1 MTPPAPQP
9 TPSRSVKAF
18 SLIEVLVAIGIVS
31 FAVVAIVGMLPIALN
46 TAKDSMLE
54 TDAAVIAQR
63 VFAELQAST
72 GTNRPVSINAHGDTM
87 EVDLSS
93 DGTNFLAFGDACEA
107 RSSPT
112 SEAPITDTEV
122 SFLGVVSVSTN
133 TGIFHLSRVE
143 VSITSPASA
152 PASSRTTNTF
162 MTLMGY

>member
-54 TDAAVIAQR
+54 TDAAIIAQR

-72 GTNRPVSINAHGDTM
+72 GTNRPVSISAHGDTKAI
-87 EVDLSS
+87 DLSL
-93 DGTNFLAFGDACEA
+93 DGTNYLAFSDTCEVQ
-107 RSSPT
+107 SSPA
-112 SEAPITDTEV
+112 SEATINDMGV
-122 SFLGVVSVSTN
+122 QFLGIVSVATN
-133 TGIFHLSRVE
+133 TGISNLSRVE

-152 PASSRTTNTF
+152 PASSRKTNAF
-162 MTLMGY
+162 VTLMGY

>member
-1 MTPPAPQP
+1 MIPPAPPP

-18 SLIEVLVAIGIVS
+18 SLIEVLLAIGIVS

-54 TDAAVIAQR
+54 TDAAIIAQR

-72 GTNRPVSINAHGDTM
+72 GTNRPVSISAHGDTKAI
-87 EVDLSS
+87 DLSS
-93 DGTNFLAFGDACEA
+93 DGTNYLAFGEACEV

-112 SEAPITDTEV
+112 SEAPITESGV

-152 PASSRTTNTF
+152 PASSRKTNAF

>member
-1 MTPPAPQP
+1 MIPPAPPP

-18 SLIEVLVAIGIVS
+18 SLIEVLLAIGIVS

-54 TDAAVIAQR
+54 TDAASIAQR

-72 GTNRPVSINAHGDTM
+72 GTNRPVSISAHGDTKAI
-87 EVDLSS
+87 DLSL
-93 DGTNFLAFGDACEA
+93 DGTNYLAFGEACEV

-112 SEAPITDTEV
+112 SEAPITESGV

-143 VSITSPASA
+143 VSITSHASA
-152 PASSRTTNTF
+152 PASSRKTHAF
-162 MTLMGY
+162 VTLMGY

>member
-1 MTPPAPQP
+1 
-9 TPSRSVKAF
+9 
-18 SLIEVLVAIGIVS
+18 VAIGIVS
-31 FAVVAIVGMLPIALN
+31 FAVVAIVGMLPIAIN
-46 TAKDSMLE
+46 TSKDSMLE

-63 VFAELQAST
+63 VFAELQAGT

-93 DGTNFLAFGDACEA
+93 DGTNFLAFGDACEV

-122 SFLGVVSVSTN
+122 SFLGAVSVSTN
-133 TGIFHLSRVE
+133 TGISHLSRVE